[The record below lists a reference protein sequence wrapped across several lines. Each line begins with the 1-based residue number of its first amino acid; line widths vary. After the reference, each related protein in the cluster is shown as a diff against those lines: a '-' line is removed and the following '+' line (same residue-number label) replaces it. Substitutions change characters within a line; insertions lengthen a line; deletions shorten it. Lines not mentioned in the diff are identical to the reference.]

1 MPLPL
6 KVVAQS
12 LVFFEEHINLKPNF
26 KMKKIFILWLVLG
39 FVGSSFAQTIIIKE
53 QDTNEPIELVTLTNA
68 KSGLY
73 ATTNAKG
80 EADIS
85 MFKGLEKIEIRSLGY
100 KTLLKS
106 YTELEKEGFAI
117 TLKVSNLS
125 LDEVIIS
132 GSRWRQNSDDVP
144 SKIVAISAKEVALQN
159 PQTAADLLK
168 ISGKVFVQKSQQGG
182 GSPMIRGFA
191 TSRLLYSVDGVR
203 MNTAIFRSGNLQNV
217 INIDPFA
224 IEGTEVLFGP
234 GSVIY
239 GSDAIGGVMSFQ
251 TLTPQFSHTDKPYI
265 KGKANVRFSS
275 ANKEKTAHFDVN
287 LGFKKWAFV
296 TSISSW
302 DYDHLRQGSHGP
314 DDYIK
319 DYYVQRQ
326 NSTDVVISQ
335 EDKLLQIPSAYSQIN
350 MMQKIRFQP
359 NENWD
364 FQYGFHF
371 SETSSYGRYDRHT
384 RVRTGT
390 ARYAEWDYGPQIW
403 MMNNLNVNYSV
414 TNSVFDQMSLR
425 LAHQWFEESRID
437 RSLNNNERNAQNEE
451 VGAYSA
457 NLDFKKA
464 MGAKNTLFY
473 GFEYVYD
480 DVNSEG
486 ELTDIS
492 TGIAEVGPA
501 RYPKSSWQSM
511 AVYVTDEF
519 KVSEDFTLSAGARFN
534 HIILDAAFD
543 TTFYPFP
550 FTEANL
556 KNSAL
561 TGSVGGVYRPDDS
574 WVISANLGTAFRAP
588 NVDDLGKVFDSEPGS
603 VVVPNPDLKPE
614 YAYNADLGI
623 AKVFGDVLKID
634 VTGYYTHLKDA
645 LVRRD
650 FKLNGLDSIMYQ
662 GELSQVQAIQN
673 AAIAKVY
680 GVQIGAEVKLPKG
693 FGFSTDVNIQTG
705 EEELDNGTT
714 SPSRH
719 ASPFFGTSRINYKAN
734 KLQMELN
741 LEYQGKVDAEDLP
754 EGEKDKTEFY
764 ALDVNGDAYAPSWY
778 TLNFKALYKLTDT
791 FDVSG
796 GIENLTDQ
804 RYRPYSSGISGAG
817 RNFIISLTAHF

>member
-1 MPLPL
+1 
-6 KVVAQS
+6 
-12 LVFFEEHINLKPNF
+12 
-26 KMKKIFILWLVLG
+26 MKKIFILWVLLC
-39 FVGSSFAQTIIIKE
+39 FVGISYGQTITIKE
-53 QDTNEPIELVTLTNA
+53 QQTNLPIELVTLTSTNS
-68 KSGLY
+68 KHY
-73 ATTNAKG
+73 ATTNSKG
-80 EADIS
+80 QADITV
-85 MFKGLEKIEIRSLGY
+85 FKGAEKIEIRSLGY
-100 KTLLKS
+100 KTIVKS
-106 YTELEKEGFAI
+106 YPELASEGF
-117 TLKVSNLS
+117 TVSLETSNLS
-125 LDEVIIS
+125 LDEVVIS
-132 GSRWRQNSDDVP
+132 GSRWRQSSDDIP
-144 SKIVAISAKEVALQN
+144 TKIISISAKDVALQN
-159 PQTAADLLK
+159 PQSAADLLSV
-168 ISGKVFVQKSQQGG
+168 SGKVFVQKSQQGG
-182 GSPMIRGFA
+182 GSPIIRGFA

-217 INIDPFA
+217 INLDPFA
-224 IEGTEVLFGP
+224 IENTEVLFGP

-251 TLTPQFSHTDKPYI
+251 TLTPQLSLTDKPFI
-265 KGKANVRFSS
+265 TGKANTRYSS
-275 ANKEKTAHFDVN
+275 ANNEKTGHFDVN
-287 LGFKKWAFV
+287 LGFKKWAFI

-314 DDYIK
+314 EDYIK

-326 NSTDVVISQ
+326 DSTDVVVRQ

-350 MMQKIRFQP
+350 AMQKIRFQP

-371 SETSSYGRYDRHT
+371 SETSPYGRYDRHT
-384 RVRTGT
+384 RVRNGT

-403 MMNNLNVNYSV
+403 MMNNLNVSYNAN
-414 TNSVFDQMSLR
+414 NSVFDEMSLR

-437 RSLNNNERNAQNEE
+437 RSFNNNERNAQNEE
-451 VGAYSA
+451 VAAYSV

-464 MGAKNTLFY
+464 TGEKNTFFY
-473 GFEYVYD
+473 GVEYVID
-480 DVNSEG
+480 DVKSEG

-492 TGIAEVGPA
+492 TGISEVGPA
-501 RYPKSSWQSM
+501 RYPQAQWQSI
-511 AVYVTDEF
+511 AGYITDEF
-519 KVSEDFTLSAGARFN
+519 KVSDKFTLSAGARYN
-534 HIILDAAFD
+534 HILLDAEFD

-556 KNSAL
+556 SKGAL
-561 TGSVGGVYRPDDS
+561 TGSIGGVYRPADS
-574 WVISANLGTAFRAP
+574 WVMSANLGTAFRSP

-623 AKVFGDVLKID
+623 AKVFGDVVKVDI
-634 VTGYYTHLKDA
+634 TGYYTHLKDV

-650 FKLNGLDSIMYQ
+650 FQLNGLDSIVYQ

-673 AAIAKVY
+673 AAVAKVY
-680 GVQIGAEVKLPKG
+680 GVQAGVEVKLPKG
-693 FGFSTDVNIQTG
+693 FGFSTDVNIQKG
-705 EEELDNGTT
+705 EEELDNGKT

-719 ASPFFGTSRINYKAN
+719 AVPFFAVSRLNYKAN
-734 KLQMELN
+734 KLQMEVN
-741 LEYQGKVDAEDLP
+741 LSYQAKRDFEDLP
-754 EGEKDKTEFY
+754 EEEKQKTEFY
-764 ALDVNGDAYAPSWY
+764 ALDENGNAYSPSWY

-817 RNFIISLTAHF
+817 RNFILSLTAHF

>member
-1 MPLPL
+1 
-6 KVVAQS
+6 
-12 LVFFEEHINLKPNF
+12 
-26 KMKKIFILWLVLG
+26 MKKLFILWILFG
-39 FVGSSFAQTIIIKE
+39 FVGGAYSQKITITE
-53 QDTNEPIELVTLTNA
+53 QDTNEPIDLVTLTNI
-68 KSGLY
+68 KTNLY
-73 ATTNAKG
+73 ATTNSRG
-80 EADIS
+80 QADIS
-85 MFKGLEKIEIRSLGY
+85 AFKGIERIEIRSLGY
-100 KTLLKS
+100 KTLIKS
-106 YTELEKEGFAI
+106 YAELESEAFKISLE
-117 TLKVSNLS
+117 TSNLS
-125 LDEVIIS
+125 LDEVVIS
-132 GSRWRQNSDDVP
+132 GSRWRQSSDEVP
-144 SKIVAISAKEVALQN
+144 SKIISISAKEVALQN
-159 PQTAADLLK
+159 PQTAADLLNV
-168 ISGKVFVQKSQQGG
+168 SGKVFVQKSQQGG

-217 INIDPFA
+217 INLDPFA
-224 IEGTEVLFGP
+224 IENTEVLFGP

-251 TLTPQFSHTDKPYI
+251 TLTPQLSLTDKAFI
-265 KGKANVRFSS
+265 TGKANVRYSS
-275 ANKEKTAHFDVN
+275 ANNEKTGHFDVN

-296 TSISSW
+296 TSITSW
-302 DYDHLRQGSHGP
+302 DYDNLRQGSHGP
-314 DDYIK
+314 EDYIK

-326 NSTDVVISQ
+326 DSTDVVITQ

-359 NENWD
+359 NEKWD

-371 SETSSYGRYDRHT
+371 SETSPYGRYDRHN
-384 RVRTGT
+384 RVRNGT

-403 MMNNLNVNYSV
+403 MMNNLNMSYNAN
-414 TNSVFDQMSLR
+414 NSVFDEMRLR

-437 RSLNNNERNAQNEE
+437 RSLNKTERNTQSEE
-451 VGAYSA
+451 VSAYSV

-464 MGAKNTLFY
+464 TGEKNIFFY
-473 GFEYVYD
+473 GIEYVLD

-492 TGIAEVGPA
+492 TGVSEAGPA
-501 RYPKSSWQSM
+501 RYPKSKWQSL
-511 AVYVTDEF
+511 AAYVTDEF
-519 KVSEDFTLSAGARFN
+519 KVSDQFTLSAGARYN
-534 HIILDAAFD
+534 HILLDAKFD

-556 KNSAL
+556 SNGAL
-561 TGSVGGVYRPDDS
+561 TGSFGGVYRPDDS
-574 WVISANLGTAFRAP
+574 WVISANLGTAFRSP

-623 AKVFGDVLKID
+623 AKVFGDIVKID
-634 VTGYYTHLKDA
+634 ITGYYTHLKNA

-650 FKLNGLDSIMYQ
+650 FKLNGLDSIEYQ

-680 GVQIGAEVKLPKG
+680 GVQAGVEVKLPKG
-693 FGFSTDVNIQTG
+693 FGFSTDVNFQKG
-705 EEELDNGTT
+705 EEELDNGEI

-719 ASPFFGTSRINYKAN
+719 SAPFFGVSRLNYKAN
-734 KLQMELN
+734 KLSMELN
-741 LEYQGKVDAEDLP
+741 LNYQGKRDFDDLP
-754 EGEKDKTEFY
+754 EEEKEKTEFY
-764 ALDVNGDAYAPSWY
+764 ALDENGNAFAPSWY
-778 TLNFKALYKLTDT
+778 TLNFKALYKMTDT

-817 RNFIISLTAHF
+817 RNFILALTAHF